1 MTRAGALPAALE
13 PILTDEDRAVWAS
26 WERAALVH
34 ARTQAHRRLVERS
47 RAAVLEALALPGV
60 VRPSVSWSAGKDS
73 TAMAHLVCVTAG
85 AAAGVELV
93 SEKDD
98 LDYPGEREY
107 VERYAAAWGARL
119 KILTPAVSPREW
131 IATRAAREEIVCCD
145 DIHSRAAGLSKACFY
160 RLMEE
165 DNAGRGLVM
174 LGLRAE
180 ESNIREALAN
190 RALGQRREA
199 REAGRAHPASGLTY
213 WHEGA
218 AQWRAVPVAR
228 WRGLDVFAYLL
239 AHDVEPLHVYRCV
252 AFMHADRP
260 WMIRKSWWLP
270 GGAAGRYGQVAW
282 LKRYYPS
289 LYRQL
294 RTWMSE
300 AALLT

>member
-1 MTRAGALPAALE
+1 MSIALPVVESVKPDTATLLPWHE
-13 PILTDEDRAVWAS
+13 YDRVF
-26 WERAALVH
+26 
-34 ARTQAHRRLVERS
+34 
-47 RAAVLEALALPGV
+47 
-60 VRPSVSWSAGKDS
+60 VSYSGGKDS
-73 TAMAHLVCVTAG
+73 TAAAHLVCVAAG
-85 AAAGVELV
+85 AAGAVELV

-107 VERYAAAWGARL
+107 VEQLAAAWGARL
-119 KILTPAVSPREW
+119 KILTPTISPREW
-131 IATRAAREEIVCCD
+131 VQAEAAKEALVCCD

-180 ESNIREALAN
+180 ESNIREAVAN
-190 RALGQRREA
+190 RALGLRAKARRE
-199 REAGRAHPASGLTY
+199 GRAHPASGLTY

-218 AQWRAVPVAR
+218 GQWRCLPVAR
-228 WRGLDVFAYLL
+228 WRGLDVYAYLL
-239 AHDVEPLHVYRCV
+239 SRGVDPLHVYRCV

-270 GGAAGRYGQVAW
+270 GGASGRYGQVAW
-282 LKRYYPS
+282 LRRYYPS
-289 LYRQL
+289 LYTQL
-294 RTWMSE
+294 RRWMAE